1 MKRAVRGVFVTVSA
15 VLLGLS
21 LVGWAA
27 SEHYLSGL
35 SKVDVFGGLG
45 GGPGWSGQ
53 PINVLLVGSDD
64 RTGLSEKQRNRL
76 RTGHEDYGRH
86 TDTMMLLHLGEDLDN
101 VSIVSIP
108 RDSLVTIPAHTSPEG
123 EPLPERQG
131 KINSAFA
138 TGGPKTTVAAVQQAT
153 GVTVD
158 HYVEV
163 NFQGFLNMVDA
174 VEGVPVCLPEPLYD
188 ERSGLDLP
196 AGQQTIKGKQALAYV
211 RARYID
217 NDFGRAQR
225 QQKFV
230 AAMVQKV
237 TGSGTLLNPLA
248 LNSFVDAATSSVTT
262 DERLGRDDVA
272 ALAARVAD
280 VELGKIQFTTV
291 PVSDGSHIYNGE
303 STVLWDDTAAKEL
316 FASLIADEPLPK
328 PEKAKVVEVSPG
340 DISATVSGSTAEQA
354 ANGLS
359 DLQGAGI
366 QATASG
372 APATGSTQTV
382 VKYDPVWA
390 QSLAT
395 VQAMLPDALYQ
406 EVPGMGGVFAID
418 VGSEYSGVDAVRSA
432 STSVERTVRAA
443 NDDICVG

>member
-1 MKRAVRGVFVTVSA
+1 MNRVLRGFFVSVSA

-64 RTGLSEKQRNRL
+64 RTGLTEKQRNRL

-108 RDSLVTIPAHTSPEG
+108 RDSLVAIPRHNGPEG
-123 EPLPERQG
+123 QPIPERQG

-138 TGGPKTTVAAVQQAT
+138 TGGPKTTVATVQQAT
-153 GVTVD
+153 GITID
-158 HYVEV
+158 HYVEI
-163 NFQGFLNMVDA
+163 NFKGFLKMVDA
-174 VEGVPVCLPEPLYD
+174 VEGVPVCLAEPLYD

-196 AGQQTIKGKQALAYV
+196 TGNQTIQGKQALAYV

-217 NDFGRAQR
+217 NDFGRAER

-248 LNSFVDAATSSVTT
+248 LNAFVDAATSSVTT
-262 DERLGRDDVA
+262 DERLGRDDLA

-280 VELGKIQFTTV
+280 VELGTIQFTTV
-291 PVSDGSHIYNGE
+291 PVSDGSHIHEGE
-303 STVLWDDTAAKEL
+303 STVLWDVEASRAL
-316 FASLIADEPLPK
+316 FAALAADEPLPK
-328 PEKAKVVEVSPG
+328 PAKATLVEVAPG
-340 DISATVSGSTAEQA
+340 DISATVSGSTADQA
-354 ANGLS
+354 ANGLA
-359 DLQGAGI
+359 DLEGAGL

-372 APATGSTQTV
+372 LPPTGSTQTIV
-382 VKYDPVWA
+382 RYDPVWE

-395 VQAMLPDALYQ
+395 VQAMLPSAQYQ

-418 VGSEYSGVDAVRSA
+418 IGTDYTGLDPVRSA
-432 STSVERTVRAA
+432 STSVENKVRSA
-443 NDDICVG
+443 NEDICSG